1 MLTAVYCGVPGSY
14 AEEAAILYF
23 GDGAQLITASSFQ
36 NAFDRLRDGEAD
48 RAVVP
53 IENSS
58 TGAIA
63 AVYDLLGRYG
73 FHIVGEQYVRVRHC
87 LLAKKEAEL
96 SDIREVV
103 SHEQGISQSLEF
115 LGQHPEWLRRPV
127 YNTAAAAKM
136 AAESEGLRLAAIASR
151 RAAECYGLPYKGAVA
166 PAYDADLVVVD
177 DLQNFNAKLVV
188 KAGKVVAKE
197 GKPLFT
203 CKKYIP
209 DAVKNTV
216 KIKPVSADDF
226 KIALKGAR
234 ANVMRIVKGGVVT
247 EKVVREVKSTNGD
260 VRLKGTDLLKLA
272 IVERHHRTGNIG
284 KALLEGY
291 GLKGGAIALTISHDS
306 HNIVVLGD
314 DNGDMA
320 AAVAELERIGGGMA
334 VIDKK
339 KAYSYPLDIAGL
351 MSSASAEEFVGASEA
366 LLERA
371 YAMGVSRDYEA
382 FMSLSFLGLAV
393 IPELKLTD
401 RGLFDVTKFSFIDI
415 DAE

>member
-23 GDGAQLITASSFQ
+23 GEGAQLITASSFQ

-151 RAAECYGLPYKGAVA
+151 RAAEP
-166 PAYDADLVVVD
+166 
-177 DLQNFNAKLVV
+177 
-188 KAGKVVAKE
+188 
-197 GKPLFT
+197 
-203 CKKYIP
+203 
-209 DAVKNTV
+209 
-216 KIKPVSADDF
+216 S
-226 KIALKGAR
+226 
-234 ANVMRIVKGGVVT
+234 
-247 EKVVREVKSTNGD
+247 
-260 VRLKGTDLLKLA
+260 
-272 IVERHHRTGNIG
+272 
-284 KALLEGY
+284 
-291 GLKGGAIALTISHDS
+291 
-306 HNIVVLGD
+306 
-314 DNGDMA
+314 
-320 AAVAELERIGGGMA
+320 
-334 VIDKK
+334 
-339 KAYSYPLDIAGL
+339 
-351 MSSASAEEFVGASEA
+351 
-366 LLERA
+366 
-371 YAMGVSRDYEA
+371 
-382 FMSLSFLGLAV
+382 
-393 IPELKLTD
+393 
-401 RGLFDVTKFSFIDI
+401 
-415 DAE
+415 

>member
-23 GDGAQLITASSFQ
+23 GDGAQFITASSFQ

-151 RAAECYGLPYKGAVA
+151 RAAECYGLKILAV
-166 PAYDADLVVVD
+166 DINSKS
-177 DLQNFNAKLVV
+177 QNYTRFVIV
-188 KAGKVVAKE
+188 SRDPDYEEGSGKVSIAFNLSHVVGSLCGVLE
-197 GKPLFT
+197 VLGKHGMNLMKIESRPIADRNWEYLFF
-203 CKKYIP
+203 
-209 DAVKNTV
+209 V
-216 KIKPVSADDF
+216 DF
-226 KIALKGAR
+226 L
-234 ANVMRIVKGGVVT
+234 
-247 EKVVREVKSTNGD
+247 
-260 VRLKGTDLLKLA
+260 TD
-272 IVERHHRTGNIG
+272 G
-284 KALLEGY
+284 
-291 GLKGGAIALTISHDS
+291 GLKGLPELFRE
-306 HNIVVLGD
+306 LGEHTQTLQIL
-314 DNGDMA
+314 GCY
-320 AAVAELERIGGGMA
+320 RHR
-334 VIDKK
+334 
-339 KAYSYPLDIAGL
+339 P
-351 MSSASAEEFVGASEA
+351 AEEESA
-366 LLERA
+366 
-371 YAMGVSRDYEA
+371 
-382 FMSLSFLGLAV
+382 
-393 IPELKLTD
+393 
-401 RGLFDVTKFSFIDI
+401 
-415 DAE
+415 

>member
-23 GDGAQLITASSFQ
+23 GEGAQLITASSFQ

-151 RAAECYGLPYKGAVA
+151 RAAECYGLKILAV
-166 PAYDADLVVVD
+166 DINSKS
-177 DLQNFNAKLVV
+177 QNYTRFVIV
-188 KAGKVVAKE
+188 SRDPDYEEGSGKVSIAFNLPHVVGSLCGVLE
-197 GKPLFT
+197 VLGKHGMNLMKIESRPIADRNWEYLFF
-203 CKKYIP
+203 
-209 DAVKNTV
+209 V
-216 KIKPVSADDF
+216 DF
-226 KIALKGAR
+226 L
-234 ANVMRIVKGGVVT
+234 
-247 EKVVREVKSTNGD
+247 
-260 VRLKGTDLLKLA
+260 TD
-272 IVERHHRTGNIG
+272 G
-284 KALLEGY
+284 
-291 GLKGGAIALTISHDS
+291 GLKGLPELFRE
-306 HNIVVLGD
+306 LGEHTQTLQIL
-314 DNGDMA
+314 GCY
-320 AAVAELERIGGGMA
+320 RHR
-334 VIDKK
+334 
-339 KAYSYPLDIAGL
+339 P
-351 MSSASAEEFVGASEA
+351 AEEESA
-366 LLERA
+366 
-371 YAMGVSRDYEA
+371 
-382 FMSLSFLGLAV
+382 
-393 IPELKLTD
+393 
-401 RGLFDVTKFSFIDI
+401 
-415 DAE
+415 